1 MPTVDL
7 GQISLHYEE
16 AGPTS
21 GEAILLVMGLGTQMV
36 YWPQRLIDDLS
47 KDHRVIWFDNR
58 DVGLS
63 TKVDAPT
70 APMLRVLAGT
80 FGLPVPPPP
89 YTLRDMADDAVGLLD
104 HLDVPRA
111 HVVGVSMGGMIAQR
125 MAIHHPQRL
134 ASLVPV
140 MSSSGARLVPPAKPR
155 AAKTFFMTVPT
166 HERDAYVDAIAEM
179 RGAIASPGFDHDHE
193 HLRRSIGIAYDRGLN
208 PAGFV
213 RHLHAI
219 AADGSRVPE
228 LRRVEVPTLV
238 VHGADDPLVNHRA
251 GRSIAD
257 AVPGAH
263 FRLVRGMGH
272 DLPPGVCDLLA
283 DEVNGLIKRL
293 A

>member
-1 MPTVDL
+1 MPTADL
-7 GQISLHYEE
+7 GQISLHYE
-16 AGPTS
+16 ATGPTD
-21 GEAILLVMGLGTQMV
+21 GETILLVMGLGTQMV

-47 KDHRVIWFDNR
+47 KDHRVVWFDNR

-70 APMLRVLAGT
+70 SPMLRVLAGT
-80 FGLPVPPPP
+80 FGVPVPPPP
-89 YTLRDMADDAVGLLD
+89 YTLRDMADDAVGLMD
-104 HLDVPRA
+104 HLGLARA

-140 MSSSGARLVPPAKPR
+140 MSSSGTRLVPPAKPR
-155 AAKTFFMTVPT
+155 AARTFFMTIPT
-166 HERDAYVDAIAEM
+166 HDRDAYIDAIAGM
-179 RGAIASPGFDHDHE
+179 RGAIASPGFEPDPD
-193 HLRRSIGIAYDRGLN
+193 HLRTAIGRAFDRGLN

-228 LRRVEVPTLV
+228 LQRVEVPTLV

-257 AVPGAH
+257 AIPGAH